1 MLKRVVLLVRIVFL
15 FAKDQNHCRQCIFCF
30 KHIIFIR
37 QKCFRSIV
45 DMNYLTAESE
55 VYMVG
60 NDLSSSRSTIVC

>member
-15 FAKDQNHCRQCIFCF
+15 FAKDQNHCRQCTFCF

-37 QKCFRSIV
+37 QTCFRSIV